1 VAARDAG
8 ARRNVRLTE
17 KVALSRENPTSEYL
31 DLPLNEFLELVASGS
46 PAPGGGSVAAVAVAL
61 AAGLAGMAARLSADR
76 LADAPGLADSAD
88 AARRRVAPLARTD
101 AEAYGRVLDAL
112 RLPREPDSEA
122 RTERIKDALSGAADV
137 PLAVAEAGS
146 EVAGIAARLVE
157 EGNPNL
163 EGDAM
168 TALLLADA
176 GVRSAAA
183 LTEINLS
190 SANMEDDRIGWANE
204 LVDKTTA
211 TVRRTTGD
219 HGPG

>member
-1 VAARDAG
+1 MSP
-8 ARRNVRLTE
+8 E
-17 KVALSRENPTSEYL
+17 SPTPEYL
-31 DLPLNEFLELVASGS
+31 ELPLNEFLELVASGT

-61 AAGLAGMAARLSADR
+61 AAGLAGMAARLSADQ
-76 LADAPGLADSAD
+76 LADAPRLADRAD
-88 AARRRVAPLARTD
+88 ASRRRVAPLARTD
-101 AEAYGRVLDAL
+101 AEAYGRVLGAY

-157 EGNPNL
+157 EGNSNL

-168 TALLLADA
+168 TALLLAGA
-176 GVRSAAA
+176 GVGAAAA

-190 SANMEDDRIGWANE
+190 SANIEDDRLGRANE
-204 LVDKTTA
+204 LVDETTA
-211 TVRRTTGD
+211 TVRRVTQE
-219 HGPG
+219 HGSG

>member
-1 VAARDAG
+1 
-8 ARRNVRLTE
+8 
-17 KVALSRENPTSEYL
+17 LSPENPTSEYL
-31 DLPLNEFLELVASGS
+31 DLPLNEFLELVASGT

-61 AAGLAGMAARLSADR
+61 AAALSGMAARLSADQ
-76 LADAPGLADSAD
+76 LADAPGLADRAD
-88 AARRRVAPLARTD
+88 ASRLGVAPLARTD
-101 AEAYGRVLDAL
+101 AEAYGHVLDAL
-112 RLPREPDSEA
+112 RLPREPDSET

-146 EVAGIAARLVE
+146 EVADIAARLVE

-176 GVRSAAA
+176 SVRSAAA

-190 SANMEDDRIGWANE
+190 SANVEDDRLGRANE
-204 LVDKTTA
+204 LVDKTAA
-211 TVRRTTGD
+211 TVRRVTED